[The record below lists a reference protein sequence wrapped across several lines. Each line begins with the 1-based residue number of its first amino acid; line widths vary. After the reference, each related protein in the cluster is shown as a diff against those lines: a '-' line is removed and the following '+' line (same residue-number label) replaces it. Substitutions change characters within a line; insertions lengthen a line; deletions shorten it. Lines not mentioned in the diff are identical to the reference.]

1 MTYEKLH
8 EIELQTVTNRL
19 QIEQIVEKID
29 SHFQNT
35 KVQHEKIFQK
45 LEAMPNEDR
54 IIRLF
59 AQEGEKLA
67 RGLIKR
73 DDEQQKDIDEI
84 KTDING
90 GKKALKWAYGIIT
103 TIGGLLGIKYFT

>member
-54 IIRLF
+54 IMRLF
-59 AQEGEKLA
+59 TQEGEKLA
-67 RGLIKR
+67 KGLIKR
-73 DDEQQKDIDEI
+73 DDDQEKKINDISNEI
-84 KTDING
+84 TG
-90 GKKALKWAYGIIT
+90 AKKGLKWAYGIIT
-103 TIGGLLGIKYFT
+103 AIGGILGIKYFT